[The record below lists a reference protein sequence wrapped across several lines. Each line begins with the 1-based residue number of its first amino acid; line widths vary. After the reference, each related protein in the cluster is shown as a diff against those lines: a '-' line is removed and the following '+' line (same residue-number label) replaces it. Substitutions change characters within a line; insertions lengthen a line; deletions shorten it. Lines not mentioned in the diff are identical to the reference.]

1 MTVLAMLLKL
11 SPILQSV
18 ESTKQPSY
26 RSCRDLT
33 SMRLESKAISS
44 FSAVPEAETVDVIPR
59 DIVSFLFPS
68 LSGSVQICW
77 SDFTTSTFR
86 FSFLLRKHYRRP
98 GARRANKISN
108 VIQNRLSNST
118 TRTCHY

>member
-33 SMRLESKAISS
+33 SMRLESKAIGS

-59 DIVSFLFPS
+59 DIVSFLFSS
-68 LSGSVQICW
+68 LSVVQICW
-77 SDFTTSTFR
+77 SDFATSTFR
-86 FSFLLRKHYRRP
+86 LSLLLRKHYRRP
-98 GARRANKISN
+98 GAKRVNKISN

-118 TRTCHY
+118 TRTCH